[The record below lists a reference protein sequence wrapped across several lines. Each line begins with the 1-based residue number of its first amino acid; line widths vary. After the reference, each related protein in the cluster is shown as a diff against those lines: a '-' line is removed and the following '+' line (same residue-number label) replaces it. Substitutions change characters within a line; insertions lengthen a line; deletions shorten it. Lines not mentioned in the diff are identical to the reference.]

1 MTLPSA
7 FRAAFLAGLPF
18 AAFAAAHGDP
28 AQPAPAKVSGKD
40 YVLTHKSSF
49 KPSVSTA
56 RNPFWPIGWTPTAP
70 TSGPAAPITDVQAS
84 DFSVTTTSLD
94 YPSLAVIN
102 GRTYGVGDRVPVA
115 AHPGE
120 FATVTQILDG
130 AVNLDFH
137 GAALHATDAP
147 AAPAKPK

>member
-7 FRAAFLAGLPF
+7 SRPAAAFLAILALP
-18 AAFAAAHGDP
+18 AIAAAQGDLP
-28 AQPAPAKVSGKD
+28 KTSTKD
-40 YVLTHKSSF
+40 YTLTHKSSF
-49 KPSVSTA
+49 KPSVSTD
-56 RNPFWPIGWTPTAP
+56 RNPFWPIGWTPSAP

-137 GAALHATDAP
+137 GAHLHSTSGPPATP
-147 AAPAKPK
+147 ARPK